1 MSGQAPA
8 LSGSSK
14 VRACTAGDGTRYLVA
29 LNNAAPPEIRNAV
42 TAGILLWAVPWRGP
56 GQAYFRLYDTTAGP
70 VLMTDIFIGWSYSWG
85 WPDAAAAARH
95 VRRHTAEADLA
106 EDYLRRHA
114 AIMLEGPWG
123 ILAEQRGQARAV
135 LHTVHGPQTSW
146 YPGRNQALDA
156 VAAHVRDT
164 AASAGQLTGTSPAAR
179 AAAYAQ
185 AIAAADEA
193 AAALR
198 HHPPARPAA
207 PGRFRRAARLLAFR
221 RSR

>member
-1 MSGQAPA
+1 MTSQDAARPGSGQV
-8 LSGSSK
+8 G
-14 VRACTAGDGTRYLVA
+14 ACTASDGTPYLTA
-29 LNNAAPPEIRNAV
+29 FNHAAPPEIRDAV
-42 TAGILLWAVPWRGP
+42 TDGILLWAVPWRGP

-95 VRRHTAEADLA
+95 VRHHTAEADLA

-114 AIMLEGPWG
+114 AILLEGPWG
-123 ILAEQRGQARAV
+123 ILAEQRGQVRAV

-146 YPGRNQALDA
+146 YPGRDQALDA
-156 VAAHVRDT
+156 VAAHISD
-164 AASAGQLTGTSPAAR
+164 AAAWAGQLTGTSPTTR
-179 AAAYAQ
+179 AVTYAQ

-198 HHPPARPAA
+198 QHPPARPAA
-207 PGRFRRAARLLAFR
+207 PGRFRRAVRLLAFR